1 MSLYGEG
8 KGMNGLRGF
17 TEIWT
22 RSTPGEKMQV
32 SKEFLQKLAG
42 KKFKGLFFRD
52 DRPYDRGEI
61 RGYLENGYL
70 TFDTLDISHTNIFG
84 IKDLSVTVAPV
95 QNRISLGH
103 LYTSIREAATRGK
116 AVGGGEGPSAP
127 PEETEFKWEE

>member
-1 MSLYGEG
+1 M
-8 KGMNGLRGF
+8 K
-17 TEIWT
+17 
-22 RSTPGEKMQV
+22 V

-70 TFDTLDISHTNIFG
+70 SFDTLDISHTNIFG
-84 IKDLSVTVAPV
+84 IRDLSVTVAPV

-103 LYTSIREAATRGK
+103 LYASIKEAATRGK
-116 AVGGGEGPSAP
+116 PTGGAEPPPSP
-127 PEETEFKWEE
+127 PADTEFKWEE